1 MIFFEFHLDMRLL
14 FLLFLTYPVM
24 SLSIRKIRKVLD
36 ACFHQLA
43 DGFPF
48 EFEKYVF
55 FFYFQI
61 SKKDLALL
69 EYRNFAILLKRP

>member
-1 MIFFEFHLDMRLL
+1 MRLL

-36 ACFHQLA
+36 ACFRQLA

-55 FFYFQI
+55 SLIFRFQ
-61 SKKDLALL
+61 KKDLALL